1 MVNMSNPD
9 IIDHEIRIRQIENIL
24 TENEKKSKANQEMIK
39 GHFNWIIGTVITSIS
54 GLILHAIKLI

>member
-1 MVNMSNPD
+1 MSNPD
-9 IIDHEIRIRQIENIL
+9 IIDHEIRIRQIETIL
-24 TENEKKSKANQEMIK
+24 ADNEKRAKANQEMLK